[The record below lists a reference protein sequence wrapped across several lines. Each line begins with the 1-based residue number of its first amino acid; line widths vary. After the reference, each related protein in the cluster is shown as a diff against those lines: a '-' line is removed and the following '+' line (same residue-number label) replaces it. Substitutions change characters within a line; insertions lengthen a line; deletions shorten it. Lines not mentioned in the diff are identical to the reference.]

1 VSGPGKPLKLGIIGC
16 GKVAEERHLP
26 ALKMIPEVE
35 VVAAADID
43 IDRARLLMGR
53 FDIDC
58 PCTDYLTLLGRPDV
72 QAVAVLTPT
81 LSHAEIGVAALD
93 AGKHVF
99 LEKPLALTLD
109 QCDQLIAAAER
120 SPAKI
125 VVGFNLRWHRLVRR
139 ARAFIQTGDLGTIT
153 AIRSVYSHYRQG
165 EDAPVWHRKREL
177 GGGVTINE
185 GVHHFDL
192 WRYLLN
198 SEVAEIFSIRRPS
211 QFVEDSINIISAS
224 MTNGVLATAVLA
236 FKTGPTNEVEI
247 YGEAGRLYLS
257 CYRFD
262 GLEFHPGPV
271 YPGDIRNRLR
281 RVLGSVKDLPR
292 AVQAMRRGGDFA
304 ATFYEIW
311 RHFLDCVHENIAS
324 ECTLEDGKRAVQ
336 IALAAIDSSD
346 SGLPSKI
353 EVDS

>member
-1 VSGPGKPLKLGIIGC
+1 MSGPVKALKLGIIGC
-16 GKVAEERHLP
+16 GRVAEERHLP
-26 ALKMIPEVE
+26 ALRLIPDVE

-43 IDRARLLMGR
+43 IDRARLLMGK

-58 PCTDYLTLLGRPDV
+58 PCTDYLTLLGRLDV

-109 QCDQLIAAAER
+109 QCDQLVAAAER

-139 ARAFIQTGDLGTIT
+139 ARAFIQTGELGSIA
-153 AIRSVYSHYRQG
+153 AIRSVYSHYRRG
-165 EDAPVWHRKREL
+165 EDAPAWHRKREL

-198 SEVAEIFSIRRPS
+198 SEVAEVFSVRRPS
-211 QFVEDSINIISAS
+211 QFVEDDTNIISAS

-236 FKTGPTNEVEI
+236 FRTGPTSELEI

-262 GLEFHPGPV
+262 GLEFHPGAA
-271 YPGDIRNRLR
+271 YPGDIKGRLR
-281 RVLGSVKDLPR
+281 RALGAVKDLPQ
-292 AVQAMRRGGDFA
+292 AVQTMRRGGDFA

-311 RHFLDCVHENIAS
+311 RHFLDCIHEDRVS
-324 ECTLEDGKRAVQ
+324 DCTLEDGRRAVQ
-336 IALAAIDSSD
+336 IALAGVESADT
-346 SGLPSKI
+346 GLPSII
-353 EVDS
+353 ED